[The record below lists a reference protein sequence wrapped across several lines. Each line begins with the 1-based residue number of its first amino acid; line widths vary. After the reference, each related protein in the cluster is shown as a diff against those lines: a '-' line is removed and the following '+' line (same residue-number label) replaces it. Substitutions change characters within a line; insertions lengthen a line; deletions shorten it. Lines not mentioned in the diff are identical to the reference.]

1 MADIPYGRD
10 YPDPIWC
17 DEDGQP
23 MPPVGAELLDDIRA
37 FLRRFVV
44 YPSDHELIAHT
55 LWIAHC
61 WFMEAWDSTPRIA
74 FLSPEPGSGKSR
86 ALEVTEPLVPRPVH
100 AINCTPAYLFRRVAD
115 PVGRPTVLYD
125 ECDTLFGPK
134 AKEHEEIRGVINA
147 GHRKGAVAGRCVI
160 RGKIVETEELP
171 AYCAVALAGL
181 DDLPDTIMSRS
192 IVVRMRRRAPTEP
205 VEPWR
210 PRVNGPEAEKL
221 HDRLANWAAAINPLE
236 SGWPAMPDGVTDR
249 RADVWESL
257 VAVADTAG
265 GHWPKTARATA
276 ETDATANRGAKPSIG
291 VLLLRD
297 IRRVFSDRD
306 RMRTSDILTGLN
318 RMEEG
323 PWGSIR
329 RGDPLDA
336 RGLATRLG
344 RYGIGPKF
352 QHSGGEPPYKGY
364 SRTQFEDAWSRYLS
378 ADDETPEERDL
389 SVSAVSAVSPPV
401 GDPGDATGATD
412 ATDLPE
418 AGDLPYEPPAP
429 NGHPN
434 GDAPLCSGPGCP
446 NKLLSTEAKAAGKC
460 RPCRGRAFCSPRRP
474 PRRRPSTGV
483 IRREPAE
490 RTRLSDT
497 RNTVDHI
504 IFQGERSPSLTHKR
518 TKRQPAI
525 AAGLNAPRR
534 NRVGRQ
540 HGWPADVPSAEQRRA
555 QRQRDLEAI
564 RRAYAE
570 MVATSHE
577 IDDDTAE
584 LALLSMHLDDEQRRL
599 EAGMKLG
606 WHPYHFPDEPDS
618 KQ

>member
-265 GHWPKTARATA
+265 GHWPQNRPCNRRNGCNRKSRSQAQHRRAA
-276 ETDATANRGAKPSIG
+276 
-291 VLLLRD
+291 
-297 IRRVFSDRD
+297 
-306 RMRTSDILTGLN
+306 
-318 RMEEG
+318 
-323 PWGSIR
+323 
-329 RGDPLDA
+329 
-336 RGLATRLG
+336 
-344 RYGIGPKF
+344 
-352 QHSGGEPPYKGY
+352 
-364 SRTQFEDAWSRYLS
+364 
-378 ADDETPEERDL
+378 
-389 SVSAVSAVSPPV
+389 
-401 GDPGDATGATD
+401 
-412 ATDLPE
+412 
-418 AGDLPYEPPAP
+418 
-429 NGHPN
+429 
-434 GDAPLCSGPGCP
+434 
-446 NKLLSTEAKAAGKC
+446 AAGYPSSLQ
-460 RPCRGRAFCSPRRP
+460 RPGPDAHQRHPDRTEPDGGGTVGLHPPRRP
-474 PRRRPSTGV
+474 ARRARPRDPARQIRHRAEVPAQWWRTTLQRVFADPVRGCVVPVSLCRRRNPRG
-483 IRREPAE
+483 
-490 RTRLSDT
+490 TRFIGFRGFRGFT
-497 RNTVDHI
+497 A
-504 IFQGERSPSLTHKR
+504 GWRSR
-518 TKRQPAI
+518 
-525 AAGLNAPRR
+525 
-534 NRVGRQ
+534 
-540 HGWPADVPSAEQRRA
+540 
-555 QRQRDLEAI
+555 
-564 RRAYAE
+564 
-570 MVATSHE
+570 
-577 IDDDTAE
+577 
-584 LALLSMHLDDEQRRL
+584 
-599 EAGMKLG
+599 
-606 WHPYHFPDEPDS
+606 
-618 KQ
+618 

>member
-323 PWGSIR
+323 PWGPS
-329 RGDPLDA
+329 A
-336 RGLATRLG
+336 AATRST
-344 RYGIGPKF
+344 RAA
-352 QHSGGEPPYKGY
+352 
-364 SRTQFEDAWSRYLS
+364 SRPGS
-378 ADDETPEERDL
+378 ADTASGRSSSTVVANHPTKGIRGPSSRMRGPGISLPTTKPPRNEIYRFPRFPRFHRRLAIPVMQPAQPMQPISRRRATCRTSRRRPTGTPTATRRCAPGRDAPTSS
-389 SVSAVSAVSPPV
+389 SVLRPR
-401 GDPGDATGATD
+401 
-412 ATDLPE
+412 
-418 AGDLPYEPPAP
+418 PPANAGP
-429 NGHPN
+429 AEVERRLALGT
-434 GDAPLCSGPGCP
+434 APDERPRVGCSDV
-446 NKLLSTEAKAAGKC
+446 AG
-460 RPCRGRAFCSPRRP
+460 RRGRACRRP
-474 PRRRPSTGV
+474 ASRGFGRRAGRRR
-483 IRREPAE
+483 R
-490 RTRLSDT
+490 
-497 RNTVDHI
+497 
-504 IFQGERSPSLTHKR
+504 
-518 TKRQPAI
+518 
-525 AAGLNAPRR
+525 
-534 NRVGRQ
+534 GRM
-540 HGWPADVPSAEQRRA
+540 ADRGRRA
-555 QRQRDLEAI
+555 CASVGPRCGGVARRRGRFVRRDG
-564 RRAYAE
+564 RRGGG
-570 MVATSHE
+570 
-577 IDDDTAE
+577 
-584 LALLSMHLDDEQRRL
+584 RRP
-599 EAGMKLG
+599 G
-606 WHPYHFPDEPDS
+606 
-618 KQ
+618 